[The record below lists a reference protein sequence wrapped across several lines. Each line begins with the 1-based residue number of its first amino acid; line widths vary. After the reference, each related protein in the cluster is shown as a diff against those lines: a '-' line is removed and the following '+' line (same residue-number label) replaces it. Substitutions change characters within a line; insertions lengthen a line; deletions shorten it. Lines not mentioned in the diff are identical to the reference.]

1 MAGFALMPAHKETPA
16 TAVERA
22 LGILEA
28 IARRHEGLTNS
39 ELSRKLAIPKSSA
52 SYLLRALVRRGYLQR
67 NPEDGKYRLGL
78 KVLDLGH
85 GVATGLDL
93 RALARPVM
101 QELVKR
107 VQLTSHL
114 AILDN
119 GEAVYIERVEA
130 PGFIQMNTWIG
141 RRMFIHSTSIG
152 KVLAAHLPPEEV
164 EHIVAEHGLVKRTA
178 KTITQSG
185 KFLKELE
192 RVRIQGWAVDDE
204 ENNLGVRCVAAPVF
218 NAEGR
223 VEAALGIS
231 GTVAMVNSHTMTRY
245 AEAVKDAARRISAKL
260 GYSAH
265 SPVARH

>member
-1 MAGFALMPAHKETPA
+1 MSPHKETPA
-16 TAVERA
+16 TAVDRA

-28 IARRHEGLTNS
+28 IARRHDGLTNS
-39 ELSRKLAIPKSSA
+39 EISRKLAIPKSSA
-52 SYLLRALVRRGYLQR
+52 SYLLRALERRGYLHR
-67 NPEDGKYRLGL
+67 NHEDGKYRLGL

-93 RALARPVM
+93 RELARPVM

-107 VQLTSHL
+107 VNLTAHL

-130 PGFIQMNTWIG
+130 PGFIQMNTWVG
-141 RRMFIHSTSIG
+141 RRMYIHSTSIG
-152 KVLAAHLPPEEV
+152 KVLAADLAAEEV
-164 EHIVAEHGLVKRTA
+164 EKILAEHGLVRRTP
-178 KTITQSG
+178 KTITQPG

-192 RVRIQGWAVDDE
+192 RVRAHGWAVDDE

-223 VEAALGIS
+223 VEAALGVS
-231 GTVAMVNSHTMTRY
+231 GTVAVVNSHTLAKY

-265 SPVARH
+265 SPAIRH